1 MGQIK
6 VNLLKKNFWSRLI
19 SVPPANKS
27 VAPGKI
33 PQN

>member
-6 VNLLKKNFWSRLI
+6 VNPLEKKLLRLI

>member
-6 VNLLKKNFWSRLI
+6 VNLLEKNLLVKTNKRT
-19 SVPPANKS
+19 PANKS

-33 PQN
+33 PQD